1 MPSSRLPSYPADDDP
16 VATVQEPVVGWV
28 VHAHD
33 LLGSTSDEAWRL
45 ARQGA
50 PHGTAVWAKAQTT
63 GRGRWGRTW
72 SSPEGNLHVSVVLHC
87 AESVAPQLGFVAALA
102 VADAVDSVC
111 GRARA
116 RLKWPNDVLLE
127 GGKLAG
133 LLLEV
138 EHTAHGAAVVLGVGI
153 NLRHFPTDVGYAATS
168 LHAHGV
174 DMAAETMLDKL
185 LVSLAFRLDEWR
197 GCGFGHICAE
207 WSKRGH
213 RRGDALRISAV
224 SERVEAIFLGLDQ
237 DGSLLVLV
245 NGRTRRFASAEI
257 LLP

>member
-1 MPSSRLPSYPADDDP
+1 MSSSFLPSCPADGDP
-16 VATVQEPVVGWV
+16 AAGQEPVVGWV

-33 LLGSTSDEAWRL
+33 LLGSTSDEARRL
-45 ARQGA
+45 VRQGA
-50 PHGTAVWAKAQTT
+50 PYGTVVWAKAQTA
-63 GRGRWGRTW
+63 GRGRRGRTW

-102 VADAVDSVC
+102 VADAVDSAC
-111 GRARA
+111 GQTRA

-138 EHTAHGAAVVLGVGI
+138 EHMAHGTAVVLGVGV
-153 NLRHFPTDVGYAATS
+153 NLRHFPANTDYAATS
-168 LHAHGV
+168 LYAHGV
-174 DMAAETMLDKL
+174 DITAEVMLSGF
-185 LVSLAFRLDEWR
+185 LVSLALRLEEWR
-197 GCGFGHICAE
+197 GCGFGHTRVE

-213 RRGDALRISAV
+213 RHGDALRISAV
-224 SERVEAIFLGLDQ
+224 GERMDAVFLGLDQ
-237 DGSLLVLV
+237 DGSLLAMV
-245 NGRTRRFASAEI
+245 NGRTTRFASAEI